1 MVGTCA
7 GYDVLYEEL
16 RYVTLTYKK
25 MFESTYGEGIWDDP
39 AVAETY
45 RAELEETVKR
55 IMLNNYAVLAACQ
68 AHAITAEDFKSD
80 AIQDA
85 VDAEIAAAVEAY
97 GGEEAFAAALE
108 EMHMTEHFLRFCLTV
123 TQLENE
129 LLYALIDIDR
139 IENDTDAFM
148 TWIEEGNGVY
158 VQHIFIRNDAGEDPE
173 ENRQKAYGVRNQLL
187 SGTDISTL
195 VGSKVNDD
203 LQNVS
208 PYYIVRD
215 VYTEALENAALS
227 LSRVGDV
234 SDVVETEDGYY
245 VLVRMEES
253 FGNSGENLTLLTK
266 VTALL
271 TSYQWAKV
279 EAYVETY
286 KANLQIEWN
295 EYGKSID
302 LLTIE

>member
-1 MVGTCA
+1 M
-7 GYDVLYEEL
+7 
-16 RYVTLTYKK
+16 
-25 MFESTYGEGIWDDP
+25 
-39 AVAETY
+39 
-45 RAELEETVKR
+45 
-55 IMLNNYAVLAACQ
+55 
-68 AHAITAEDFKSD
+68 
-80 AIQDA
+80 
-85 VDAEIAAAVEAY
+85 
-97 GGEEAFAAALE
+97 
-108 EMHMTEHFLRFCLTV
+108 
-123 TQLENE
+123 
-129 LLYALIDIDR
+129 
-139 IENDTDAFM
+139 
-148 TWIEEGNGVY
+148 
-158 VQHIFIRNDAGEDPE
+158 
-173 ENRQKAYGVRNQLL
+173 RNQLL